1 MRKPNRKTYFFGG
14 VSGFK
19 FRARVR
25 TAVNV
30 KAVVFDL
37 DGTLASFNL
46 DYKLVRVEVRS
57 HLMKRGLPAS
67 ILSTSDSIFEM
78 LKKAE
83 ISLRN
88 EGKPEEAIVKLR
100 KEALLIAE
108 EHELEAASSASLL
121 PGVPEGLGMLKNMGL
136 RIGLFTIN
144 SEKSTS
150 IILKRFRIAKFF
162 DSVVSRDRVEC
173 VKPDSE
179 HLGVALEALE
189 AKPDEAVVVGDGV
202 SDMKCAHDLKA
213 TAVGLPTGVSS
224 REKLINSG
232 ADYVITSIADLPALI
247 QRVNSGK

>member
-1 MRKPNRKTYFFGG
+1 MRKPNRKTYFFGD

-19 FRARVR
+19 FRASVR
-25 TAVNV
+25 TAMNV

-57 HLMKRGLPAS
+57 HLIKRGLPAS
-67 ILSTSDSIFEM
+67 ILSTNDSIFEM

-88 EGKPEEAIVKLR
+88 EGKPEQAIVKLR

-108 EHELEAASSASLL
+108 EHELEAARSTSLL
-121 PGVPEGLGMLKNMGL
+121 PGVPEGLDMLKNMGL

-144 SEKSTS
+144 SEKSTN

-162 DSVVSRDRVEC
+162 DSVISRNRVEC
-173 VKPDSE
+173 VKPDTE

-189 AKPDEAVVVGDGV
+189 AKPDEAVVVGDRV
-202 SDMKCAHDLKA
+202 TDMQCAKDLKA
-213 TAVGLPTGVSS
+213 IAVGLLAGFSS
-224 REKLINSG
+224 RKELINSG

-247 QRVNSGK
+247 QKVNSGK